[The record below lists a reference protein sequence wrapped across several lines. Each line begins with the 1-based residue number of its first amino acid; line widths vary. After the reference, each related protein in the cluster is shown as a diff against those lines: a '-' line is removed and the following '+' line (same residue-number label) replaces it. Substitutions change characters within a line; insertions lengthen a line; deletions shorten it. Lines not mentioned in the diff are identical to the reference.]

1 MAVESNMPSAIPHP
15 SCPPCAW
22 EPQARIFSYILNPG
36 KYFDFVS
43 LETPSTLFYNKK
55 CDIWSGLL
63 GRSVRLSYDKL
74 QQDDGEIEGRASF
87 SVSFEFSVSLP
98 EVQRRTLD
106 VAVKNSGGFLSK
118 DKGLLG
124 KVSLSRPL

>member
-1 MAVESNMPSAIPHP
+1 M
-15 SCPPCAW
+15 
-22 EPQARIFSYILNPG
+22 
-36 KYFDFVS
+36 
-43 LETPSTLFYNKK
+43 
-55 CDIWSGLL
+55 
-63 GRSVRLSYDKL
+63 LSYGKL
-74 QQDDGEIEGRASF
+74 QQDDGKIEGRASF